1 MKGSEPARRYIKTI
15 VTFVA
20 DLFSAIV
27 YLSSKGYEM
36 HDLTP
41 DNVMITDGGQIKIVD
56 MEGCLRTGES
66 EAFIG
71 KTVSL

>member
-1 MKGSEPARRYIKTI
+1 
-15 VTFVA
+15 
-20 DLFSAIV
+20 
-27 YLSSKGYEM
+27 M